1 MPASYIPAKITV
13 VQSYLTVALGR
24 ETNPSQ
30 KAEKRSGY
38 HPRRPRAR
46 SRGKGSVN
54 GRKKMATKKSIVWR
68 EEPLGTSS
76 QTVEV
81 ILNSDWCQ
89 KFFVFFCPIRGQQ
102 AVQSFRVFLHG
113 NHLIAILAWF
123 IWQGFARGEKS
134 QSQHKM
140 YRKSLGISA
149 EKYAEPFAGIFTV
162 AYFQVCGICLRMSSP
177 IHLLK
182 TAVVYFDL
190 TIIFILPPF
199 PGRGIGR
206 GISRFLTRIAVAQTL
221 LISRNS

>member
-1 MPASYIPAKITV
+1 MA
-13 VQSYLTVALGR
+13 
-24 ETNPSQ
+24 
-30 KAEKRSGY
+30 
-38 HPRRPRAR
+38 RRVP
-46 SRGKGSVN
+46 GDKFL
-54 GRKKMATKKSIVWR
+54 
-68 EEPLGTSS
+68 PDQF

-102 AVQSFRVFLHG
+102 AVKSFRVFLHG

-140 YRKSLGISA
+140 YGKSFGISA

-162 AYFQVCGICLRMSSP
+162 AYFQVCGICLKMSSP

-182 TAVVYFDL
+182 IAVIYFDL

-206 GISRFLTRIAVAQTL
+206 GISRFLT
-221 LISRNS
+221 